1 MEEDN
6 EVKDDEKNKDGD
18 EEVKDEREKLFS
30 SDDFKIEVQNL
41 PKYFGMGQLKKL
53 FNNKLKL
60 NTHKLKP
67 CGPGKNYMYVCFKNS
82 EDQARAL
89 DVLDGFD
96 FKGSKLKVKQ
106 VKSSAESRDP
116 YKKKQAE
123 KVEDTRPISVRLQE
137 ATCPFAKDPYEMQ
150 LASKQNEVLTLVK
163 RLGSEISQSCNP
175 VKQWVRRRCDEFGSI
190 APIQNFIRSPLT
202 SGYRNKCEFTIG
214 YQSGEV
220 AVGFRLASYKAGS
233 VEVASLASLEDVEQT
248 LPQISARMVKVV
260 SRLEQLVKASP
271 SILPYCTLTRTG
283 NWRHLLLRSAR
294 GPKGA
299 EEEGP
304 EQVMAVV
311 VVDPQQLSKEQLTGL
326 REDLAEFFRT
336 GAGSDAGVTSLFLHL
351 SPARKEAGVPEPSP
365 ELLWGPSVIQ
375 EKLMG
380 RTFNISPQAFF
391 QVNTLGA
398 ELLYKTVG
406 DIAELTKKTS
416 LVDVC
421 CGTGTIGLTLAD
433 RVGQVV
439 GVEMVQ
445 EAVRDAIKN
454 AEENKVTNCKFFAG
468 KAEDILPNL
477 LRDMDS
483 KQVVAVVDP
492 PRAGLHP
499 RALSAIRNTEAIK
512 RFVYVSCD
520 AKNAMKNFVDI
531 ARPASKTALG
541 DPFMPMKV
549 IPVDLFPHSR
559 GFELVILFERVRWGE
574 ILNSELDKRLKEED
588 KEGLNQLVS
597 QAEQIKQEREGE
609 KKEDTSKDENE
620 IGENGNAIKKEESK
634 RNDKDGD

>member
-1 MEEDN
+1 M
-6 EVKDDEKNKDGD
+6 G
-18 EEVKDEREKLFS
+18 
-30 SDDFKIEVQNL
+30 FK
-41 PKYFGMGQLKKL
+41 
-53 FNNKLKL
+53 
-60 NTHKLKP
+60 
-67 CGPGKNYMYVCFKNS
+67 
-82 EDQARAL
+82 
-89 DVLDGFD
+89 
-96 FKGSKLKVKQ
+96 
-106 VKSSAESRDP
+106 
-116 YKKKQAE
+116 
-123 KVEDTRPISVRLQE
+123 
-137 ATCPFAKDPYEMQ
+137 
-150 LASKQNEVLTLVK
+150 
-163 RLGSEISQSCNP
+163 
-175 VKQWVRRRCDEFGSI
+175 
-190 APIQNFIRSPLT
+190 
-202 SGYRNKCEFTIG
+202 
-214 YQSGEV
+214 
-220 AVGFRLASYKAGS
+220 
-233 VEVASLASLEDVEQT
+233 
-248 LPQISARMVKVV
+248 
-260 SRLEQLVKASP
+260 
-271 SILPYCTLTRTG
+271 TG
-283 NWRHLLLRSAR
+283 
-294 GPKGA
+294 
-299 EEEGP
+299 
-304 EQVMAVV
+304 V
-311 VVDPQQLSKEQLTGL
+311 
-326 REDLAEFFRT
+326 
-336 GAGSDAGVTSLFLHL
+336 GSDAGVTSLFLHL
-351 SPARKEAGVPEPSP
+351 SPARKEAGIPEPSP
-365 ELLWGPSVIQ
+365 DLLWGPPVIQ
-375 EKLMG
+375 EKLVG

-477 LRDMDS
+477 LRDVDS
-483 KQVVAVVDP
+483 KEVVAVVDP

-541 DPFMPMKV
+541 DPFMPIKV

-597 QAEQIKQEREGE
+597 QAEQIKQDREEG
-609 KKEDTSKDENE
+609 S
-620 IGENGNAIKKEESK
+620 KEEK
-634 RNDKDGD
+634 EKNGDEMEAEEFAS